1 MTDNSTLIRAV
12 VPASGPAAIGPYSPA
27 VSAGGFL
34 FCSGQM
40 PFDPETGEVVGSDVS
55 SQTRQVFE
63 NLNGLLAA
71 AGLTMDDVVKATVFL
86 VNIDDFAEMNTVYGE
101 YFAEPY
107 PARSTVGVSALA
119 KGALVEIEVVAV
131 LPN

>member
-1 MTDNSTLIRAV
+1 MSHGSTSKHSV
-12 VPASGPAAIGPYSPA
+12 VPSAGPAAIGPYSPA
-27 VSAGGFL
+27 VSAGGYL

-131 LPN
+131 QPN